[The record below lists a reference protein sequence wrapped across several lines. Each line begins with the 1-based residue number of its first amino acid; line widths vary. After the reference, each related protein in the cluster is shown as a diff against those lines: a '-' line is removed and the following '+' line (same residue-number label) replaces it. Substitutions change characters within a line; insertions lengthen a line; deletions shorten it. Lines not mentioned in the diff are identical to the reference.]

1 MNAEFDASEIGA
13 TFVNSTFAAGADL
26 GQRSAPSPSAY
37 PLTDFWSSELAGFV
51 VALGVGL
58 LIGVERERRKRES
71 KIGVAGGVRTHAI
84 VALAGALARQ
94 FTGIWI
100 LAIGAVFVGVLVL
113 LVYARERTEDLGVT
127 SEVTLFATYLLGA
140 LAVSEP
146 QLAAGVGVVVALMLA
161 LRETLHRFV
170 ERTLTDREV
179 LDAMLLAGAALVVLP
194 LMPDEAVDRL
204 GVVNPR
210 VIWELTVLVLSLNGF
225 GYVALRA
232 FGPGR
237 GLPIAGFFGGFVS
250 SAATI
255 GVLGTRAKSSP
266 ALFGVAVAGGLL
278 SSVAT
283 VIQLGLVLSVV
294 EPGMLQV
301 LLPTLIAMAIV
312 AVVAS
317 MLFMRRLD
325 RHQDSAE
332 GHLQGRAFEPGRALV
347 FSVTVTALL
356 WISAFLR
363 DRYGA
368 AGALV
373 GIAFG
378 GFADAH
384 SATASAAALAAKGVL
399 SEGPAAAAVM
409 MAVLTNTATKIVVA
423 TVSGGWR
430 YALTLAGPLLAM
442 AAAGSAVAFVTL
454 RVTA

>member
-1 MNAEFDASEIGA
+1 MIFS
-13 TFVNSTFAAGADL
+13 
-26 GQRSAPSPSAY
+26 
-37 PLTDFWSSELAGFV
+37 DFWSTELAGFV

-58 LIGVERERRKRES
+58 LIGVERERRKRDS
-71 KIGVAGGVRTHAI
+71 SVGVAGGVRTHAI

-94 FTGIWI
+94 FSGGWL
-100 LAIGAVFVGVLVL
+100 LAIGAVFVGALV
-113 LVYARERTEDLGVT
+113 VMAYVRESSRDLGVT

-146 QLAAGVGVVVALMLA
+146 QLAAGIGVVVALMLA

-179 LDAMLLAGAALVVLP
+179 LDGLLLAGAALVVLP
-194 LMPDEAVDRL
+194 LMPDAAVDRL
-204 GVVNPR
+204 GVINPR
-210 VIWELTVLVLSLNGF
+210 LIWELTVLVLCLNGF

-255 GVLGTRAKSSP
+255 GVLGTRARAAESMF
-266 ALFGVAVAGGLL
+266 AAAVAGSLL

-283 VIQLGLVLSVV
+283 VVQLGLVLGVV
-294 EPGMLQV
+294 EHGMLQR
-301 LLPTLIAMAIV
+301 LLPTLIAMALV
-312 AVVAS
+312 AVVSSLMFVRKLEREPAS
-317 MLFMRRLD
+317 AD
-325 RHQDSAE
+325 
-332 GHLQGRAFEPGRALV
+332 GKLQGRAFEPGRALA
-347 FSVTVTALL
+347 FSITVTALL
-356 WISAFLR
+356 WASAFLR
-363 DRYGA
+363 ERYGA

-399 SEGPAAAAVM
+399 AEGPAAAAVM
-409 MAVLTNTATKIVVA
+409 IAVLTNTVTKLVVA
-423 TVSGGWR
+423 SVSGGLR
-430 YALTLAGPLLAM
+430 YAVTLAGPLLAM
-442 AAAGSAVAFVTL
+442 AAVGSAVAFLTL
-454 RVTA
+454 RIA